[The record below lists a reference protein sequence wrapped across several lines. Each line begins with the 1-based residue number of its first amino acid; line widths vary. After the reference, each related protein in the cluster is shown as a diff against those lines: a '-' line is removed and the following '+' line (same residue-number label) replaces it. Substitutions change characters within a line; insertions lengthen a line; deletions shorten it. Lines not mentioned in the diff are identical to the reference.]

1 MDKVKLFEEYVDE
14 AKALS
19 IDKLVKM
26 IGDKPTVDELARFVY
41 QNYDKVTGLKKSMR
55 DEEMEF
61 PTEIEDLA
69 NHFGFDVFDDEF
81 MYSYQAAAE
90 SVVTEATLSS
100 EQKKVERFLNNIA
113 KEFGYSLEDAIMFVK
128 DTISKI
134 EGK

>member
-1 MDKVKLFEEYVDE
+1 MNKVKLFEEYVDE

-55 DEEMEF
+55 DEEMDF

-90 SVVTEATLSS
+90 SVVTEATFSS